1 MLQWLISY
9 IDPSSSSSSRVLD
22 EQNAPSVIETPPS
35 TSSSAPS
42 FLPLASSYNPRPQ
55 NHSFF
60 FSSLPPYPSRSHS
73 LPPST
78 ATASAPKRTP
88 LFPLYLDRWPLVP
101 LLSLS
106 IRLSL
111 FPFSLSR
118 SSMASTELLTTETT
132 VTPFPSLSDRPQSP
146 SLIERTTT
154 GFTPPRKAHP
164 SASTSFSF
172 PPPDWCRTP
181 SQVEESFVAV
191 WVPPRST
198 SLRIRKRQSKHA
210 RVVSEP
216 LRLKLPLPTVAVRF
230 ARSRTFSA
238 PEPCFVLQY
247 PPFSK
252 DKKAMV
258 GKLSQRWS
266 GTPLRREA
274 FTAPSKRFTFKPP
287 KMGNLFAS
295 SPPKKDNDEERDALD
310 AQNPIPD
317 DISIK
322 ALDQLDEASLPDKPV
337 LLDTIEQLV
346 EMQHSPANEE
356 AAKEV
361 DLDQAE
367 EAKKTDI
374 TPSEFRPSSAP
385 QPNTVDGVSS
395 SVFYLVNKT
404 MQGRGLPN
412 LKLVLT
418 DDEGDIRGQGA
429 VYCWREVIEA
439 ACPALIDAVSDDGV
453 LFLDAIDDHPPP
465 PASKKTIVRTPWP
478 KEARDYFHAA
488 ASVAIEPGQDVPFP
502 LIRTLSA
509 PDVEP
514 AHTKMTKGKVPRPKS
529 VQQSGSGVRRPLE
542 TIRKGKTATARV
554 WADLSSQPIA
564 PLTPVVQPAKSNVAA
579 DRFDERVIVSEPATP
594 KEGRRF
600 RALSFGAASARAQ
613 KWKKHLRIV
622 SGAPEATGS
631 VVDGAQSLATSALS
645 TPADTPLPSGMVFQQ
660 SQDGQRHRHGSQS
673 SGGHKRP
680 PSMASVSAGQ
690 VVHGE
695 LIAVTGCSFE
705 TLQALIFYLK

>member
-1 MLQWLISY
+1 
-9 IDPSSSSSSRVLD
+9 
-22 EQNAPSVIETPPS
+22 
-35 TSSSAPS
+35 
-42 FLPLASSYNPRPQ
+42 
-55 NHSFF
+55 
-60 FSSLPPYPSRSHS
+60 
-73 LPPST
+73 
-78 ATASAPKRTP
+78 
-88 LFPLYLDRWPLVP
+88 
-101 LLSLS
+101 
-106 IRLSL
+106 
-111 FPFSLSR
+111 
-118 SSMASTELLTTETT
+118 
-132 VTPFPSLSDRPQSP
+132 
-146 SLIERTTT
+146 
-154 GFTPPRKAHP
+154 
-164 SASTSFSF
+164 
-172 PPPDWCRTP
+172 
-181 SQVEESFVAV
+181 
-191 WVPPRST
+191 
-198 SLRIRKRQSKHA
+198 
-210 RVVSEP
+210 
-216 LRLKLPLPTVAVRF
+216 
-230 ARSRTFSA
+230 
-238 PEPCFVLQY
+238 
-247 PPFSK
+247 
-252 DKKAMV
+252 
-258 GKLSQRWS
+258 
-266 GTPLRREA
+266 
-274 FTAPSKRFTFKPP
+274 
-287 KMGNLFAS
+287 MGNFFAS
-295 SPPKKDNDEERDALD
+295 SPPKKDNDEEQDALD

-322 ALDQLDEASLPDKPV
+322 AVDQLDEASLPDKPV
-337 LLDTIEQLV
+337 LLDTIEQLA
-346 EMQHSPANEE
+346 EMQQSPANEE

-361 DLDQAE
+361 DPDQAE
-367 EAKKTDI
+367 GAKKTDI
-374 TPSEFRPSSAP
+374 PPSELRPSSAP

-418 DDEGDIRGQGA
+418 DDEGDLRGQGA

-514 AHTKMTKGKVPRPKS
+514 AHTKMTKGKVSRPKS

-564 PLTPVVQPAKSNVAA
+564 PLTPVVQPAESNVAA

-600 RALSFGAASARAQ
+600 RALSFGATSARAQ

-645 TPADTPLPSGMVFQQ
+645 TPAGTPLPSGMVSQQ

-673 SGGHKRP
+673 SGGPKRP

-705 TLQALIFYLK
+705 TLQALIFYLNTNQIAFTEKTSSSACTAGGKDVPVVLNDSPHLRAPPSFPTLLTVPMIAPKSAYSLSRQLRLNNLEARSFEEVRKRFDTDEILEDLLSPLGERFQVVREAMLDFVAKNWDTIRQSPRTATVLSRLAQGHYPAASAQLVQLWSLFDIR